1 MWKQNKIDAPTE
13 HVCSNVAREFVQ
25 AIIDEIIHRT
35 RKEQIILIGAPEGEQ
50 QNLRCCVIESII
62 LGRGYKVLN
71 TSPSAASD
79 SIIRYAKNT
88 KPDADLI
95 SVTLLE
101 NRRSAVRLIRS
112 IRAVISNIPIVIGGQ
127 AL

>member
-1 MWKQNKIDAPTE
+1 LRKQNKIDAPTE

-25 AIIDEIIHRT
+25 AIIDEPINRT
-35 RKEQIILIGAPEGEQ
+35 RNEQIILICAPKGKQ
-50 QNLRCCVIESII
+50 HTLRCCVIESII
-62 LGRGYKVLN
+62 LGRGCKVLN
-71 TSPSAASD
+71 TSPSVAFD
-79 SIIRYAKNT
+79 SIIRYVKNT

-101 NRRSAVRLIRS
+101 NRRSAERLIHS
-112 IRAVISNIPIVIGGQ
+112 IRAVCNIPIVIGGQ